1 MRPGIG
7 KLLRVVYFMV
17 NSLFIPQ
24 AYGAVTD
31 APKSHFIKSV
41 SIQPISPVQAKVRY
55 QLACGETVR
64 GLVLKETRESL
75 ALGIIV
81 DRTDKICSS
90 LPAAVTTKIVLK
102 APRRLKT
109 MVAGDDKRIILGDV
123 SDLVLSS
130 SGLSVSWQDTCRP
143 TVGLVL
149 GVALE
154 RSADETSVQTAQ
166 LFDSG
171 ANRISDCE
179 HDMRR
184 AAITALDLGARRFKR
199 TSKPGHLTD
208 IYMTRVVAPQKITTG
223 SSGELDVVWRKS
235 CHEKPLGLLFAG
247 AEGRDIAVVTI
258 IAPNEPCI
266 GEASVTM
273 SQYRMPGLLL
283 PSSAVLLRK
292 LSTDEAV
299 RLTRR
304 LSSGS
309 TFLPI
314 SELGLSRRGSGDR
327 LYASGTPSCSGS
339 AGLVFGR
346 DVYGNLAAALLA
358 NDADAMCHVSQKTT
372 GLRVEAPLVAP
383 RVGPSPRI
391 FSLKVFGTAAN

>member
-1 MRPGIG
+1 MRPGIA
-7 KLLRVVYFMV
+7 KLLRIVSFMV
-17 NSLFIPQ
+17 NSMFIPQ
-24 AYGAVTD
+24 AYGAVTE

-41 SIQPISPVQAKVRY
+41 GINATSPNAATVTY

-90 LPAAVTTKIVLK
+90 LPASVTTKVALK
-102 APRRLKT
+102 SPRRLKT
-109 MVAGDDKRIILGDV
+109 LVAGDDKRIILGDV
-123 SDLVLSS
+123 SDLVLSA
-130 SGLSVSWQDTCRP
+130 SGLSVSWQDSCRP

-149 GVALE
+149 GVAME
-154 RSADETSVQTAQ
+154 GSADETSVQTAQ

-179 HDMRR
+179 RGMRH
-184 AAITALDLGARRFKR
+184 ASITALDLGARRFKR
-199 TSKPGHLTD
+199 TSKPGRLTD
-208 IYMTRVVAPQKITTG
+208 IYMTRVVAPQKMTVG
-223 SSGELDVVWRKS
+223 SSGELEVIWRNL
-235 CHEKPLGLLFAG
+235 CREKPIGLLFSG
-247 AEGRDIAVVTI
+247 AEGRDIGVVTSV
-258 IAPNEPCI
+258 APNALCTGPSKV
-266 GEASVTM
+266 AM
-273 SQYRMPGLLL
+273 SHYRLPGLVL
-283 PSSAVLLRK
+283 PASAVLLKK
-292 LSTDEAV
+292 LSPDQAAV
-299 RLTRR
+299 LSRS
-304 LSSGS
+304 LSSGHV
-309 TFLPI
+309 FQPI
-314 SELGLSRRGSGDR
+314 SELRLARRGSGDR
-327 LYASGTPSCSGS
+327 LYASGAPSCSGS

-383 RVGPSPRI
+383 AVGPSPRI